1 MSSFNVF
8 GFFALTA
15 GKRVATQPPGA
26 TYPIHHNH
34 YTTSLK
40 SSSEI
45 YVAATLR
52 IYSGAGDAPVPDNT
66 IAFVVAKAFAAI
78 GKPVE
83 LEALYMSAMPG
94 DVNRDEYEA
103 GSWEAVPECP
113 IFIYGVGHIPQNQTA
128 QVLADNTKVFTV
140 TTSDYI
146 GGSPKNSTVQCV
158 YPATRRWANV
168 PVPRAQSCTQF
179 LGICDGFAD
188 SGLLRVAIEHITL
201 SLGPQILSQSGTDPV
216 SNTNSPTTPTKRKK
230 YVAVGLTSTPTT
242 ETTPMAVTGMGA
254 NTTSDAFIG
263 PPSSSH
269 AVAGP
274 GPSTTSAHETRSRK
288 RRAPSGSP
296 SPLPDDHDTD
306 VGEET
311 PVKSKGKKKARQ

>member
-15 GKRVATQPPGA
+15 GKRVTTQPPGA
-26 TYPIHHNH
+26 TILF
-34 YTTSLK
+34 TTITTRPVSNPPLNL
-40 SSSEI
+40 
-45 YVAATLR
+45 Y
-52 IYSGAGDAPVPDNT
+52 APVPDNT

-94 DVNRDEYEA
+94 MKQFQSVQFYLRCRSHSTESN
-103 GSWEAVPECP
+103 
-113 IFIYGVGHIPQNQTA
+113 A

-140 TTSDYI
+140 TTSDYV
-146 GGSPKNSTVQCV
+146 GGSPKNSTVHDETMGQ
-158 YPATRRWANV
+158 R

-188 SGLLRVAIEHITL
+188 SGLLALRSSISRSA
-201 SLGPQILSQSGTDPV
+201 SSGTDPYLI
-216 SNTNSPTTPTKRKK
+216 PTHHDPHERKK

-274 GPSTTSAHETRSRK
+274 GPSTSSAHETRSRK

-296 SPLPDDHDTD
+296 SPLPDDLIPTLAKK
-306 VGEET
+306 
-311 PVKSKGKKKARQ
+311 PPSNPRGKRRRGSN